1 MSEKYI
7 RKNKSSYVIVKGSVN
22 FGKFENIEDA
32 TFARDILLDAN
43 WDLNMIDEIYMV
55 NDTYI
60 ALGIIDGKVHIL
72 GKFTEEPSADE
83 IDRLTKS
90 VMRNP
95 NNSKYGLNVTK
106 VFDTIIIKKR
116 IAGEDHIF
124 GYYDN
129 LEDAQF
135 VRNFLLD
142 NMWNVNAFSQ
152 IEHDS
157 EKDNFKVIE
166 VIDDRVYVLDTFAD
180 ESEIDIV
187 RCREEFL
194 NRISK
199 HKFGLANHPH
209 LDELTGEISNLESQ
223 WNITA
228 SDDNWSFENAND
240 PLEMIFSLTP
250 FQKAVYDAVD
260 SSTFDEIKKS
270 LVRYRS
276 GNFDA
281 KIQKNLDELVA
292 MGLVDVRQNCFEKTN
307 L

>member
-32 TFARDILLDAN
+32 TFARDLLLDVN

-95 NNSKYGLNVTK
+95 NNSKYGLNITK
-106 VFDTIIIKKR
+106 VFDTFTIKKR

-124 GYYDN
+124 GYYDK

-152 IEHDS
+152 IEHDA

-166 VIDDRVYVLDTFAD
+166 VIDDRAYVLDTFAD
-180 ESEIDIV
+180 ESEIDIA
-187 RCREEFL
+187 RCRGEFL
-194 NRISK
+194 NVISK

-209 LDELTGEISNLESQ
+209 LDELTGEISNLESR

-260 SSTFDEIKKS
+260 SSTFEEIKKS
-270 LVRYRS
+270 LARYRS